1 MLQNTV
7 FKTLAQDPVKTGSL
21 NRLQAWLYCW
31 QLNYPISTT
40 ALLPNSLP
48 NPESELQQVFHE
60 RVVQSSGLSQ
70 LPKAMSYMG
79 VYIPSQDCLAAL
91 TTFSSPAISW
101 FILKKVRTPDPP
113 HQQRFCQ
120 GLTGRKPSLREHFS
134 SSPLSKEYFLKQE
147 RSWDHTQ
154 QVLQFNNTNNGPSVS
169 QGEITLISWDKH

>member
-21 NRLQAWLYCW
+21 NRLQACLYCW
-31 QLNYPISTT
+31 QLNYPIYYS
-40 ALLPNSLP
+40 ASPELPAKPWIRTNFNRFSWKSGSIVWVVPAPKGQELP
-48 NPESELQQVFHE
+48 
-60 RVVQSSGLSQ
+60 G
-70 LPKAMSYMG
+70 G
-79 VYIPSQDCLAAL
+79 IPSQDCLAAL
-91 TTFSSPAISW
+91 RTFSSPAISW

-147 RSWDHTQ
+147 SWDHTQ
-154 QVLQFNNTNNGPSVS
+154 QVLQSDNTNNGPWVS
-169 QGEITLISWDKH
+169 QGEITLISWDKY